1 MRIDSVRFA
10 CSVFRPEDAPEGS
23 DRDVIFV
30 GRSNVG
36 KSSLINRLVGK
47 SGIARVSSTPGRTQ
61 SVNFVRVN
69 EAFHL
74 VDFPGYGYA
83 RVPEEIRRSWKH
95 LVDGVLAAR
104 RRRIV
109 LAVLVMDARH
119 PPSDLDHAMR
129 AWLVENGLPYVVV
142 ATKADKIG
150 AGSRTRTA
158 GSLADELSDGGNGK
172 GPPVLLASGKTGLGL
187 REIWKHLERALERPK
202 AAGRRGES
210 WISGS

>member
-1 MRIDSVRFA
+1 ARDRPDRADPGGGASRRRGRGGPGRLGGPGHALDVRHEQVRIDSVRFA
-10 CSVFRPEDAPEGS
+10 CSVFRPEDAPESS

-95 LVDGVLAAR
+95 LVDGVLEAR

-109 LAVLVMDARH
+109 LAVMVMDARH

-129 AWLVENGLPYVVV
+129 
-142 ATKADKIG
+142 
-150 AGSRTRTA
+150 
-158 GSLADELSDGGNGK
+158 
-172 GPPVLLASGKTGLGL
+172 
-187 REIWKHLERALERPK
+187 
-202 AAGRRGES
+202 
-210 WISGS
+210 